1 MGDFAM
7 VKMGRNILPGMRL
20 DEWLHDQYYQK
31 NSCRCAIVCDDDG
44 REARV
49 LAMRSNSKNLLSL
62 FRRLIRE
69 NPAAIF
75 RIMENREHRPIVLA
89 INEEKDYRTNKKGR
103 QEDIRPFAG
112 AW

>member
-1 MGDFAM
+1 M
-7 VKMGRNILPGMRL
+7 VTLGKNRLPGVRL
-20 DEWLHDQYYQK
+20 DEWLHDQYYQTD
-31 NSCRCAIVCDDDG
+31 SCRFAIVCDDDG

-49 LAMRSNSKNLLSL
+49 LAMRSNSENMLPL

-75 RIMENREHRPIVLA
+75 RIMENREHRPIVLMRK
-89 INEEKDYRTNKKGR
+89 EEKNYRTNKKGR
-103 QEDIRPFAG
+103 QKEMYRFVN